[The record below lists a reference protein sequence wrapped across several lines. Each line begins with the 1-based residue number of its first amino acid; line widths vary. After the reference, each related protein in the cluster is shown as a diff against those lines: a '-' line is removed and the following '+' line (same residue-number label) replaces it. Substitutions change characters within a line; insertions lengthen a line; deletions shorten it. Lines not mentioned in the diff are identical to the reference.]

1 MDLWLSMEIGVLIA
15 RRQKGSEAGP
25 KVGPSSESNTLLL
38 KHIGRS
44 SGIPRTLFVSR
55 LRTLVLQKS
64 LPFPRFRVLY
74 DCPEPQD
81 FFQTQMDRCFIPQ
94 VPPDPPSCGGNQGFA
109 ECRRAGLQA
118 VHIR

>member
-1 MDLWLSMEIGVLIA
+1 MEIGVLIA

-25 KVGPSSESNTLLL
+25 KVDSSSESNTLLL

-55 LRTLVLQKS
+55 LRTLVMQKS
-64 LPFPRFRVLY
+64 LPFTRFRLLH

-81 FFQTQMDRCFIPQ
+81 SFQSRTDRYFIPQ
-94 VPPDPPSCGGNQGFA
+94 VLPDQPSYGGNQGFA
-109 ECRRAGLQA
+109 ECLRAGLQA
-118 VHIR
+118 VHIRLSRRR